1 MYRLEAIGNIGQDAE
16 IKPINGKDYYSF
28 SMAYTEKRGGVDK
41 TYWIKCL
48 KLVGESNKLGNYLKK
63 GQQVLVS
70 GMPYTSAY
78 INKEN
83 KAVSD
88 QCVFVNN
95 LQLLGG
101 RPQTNTESNNPST
114 SSSQDDDLP
123 F

>member
-1 MYRLEAIGNIGQDAE
+1 MYRLEAIGNIGRDAE

-28 SMAYTEKRGGVDK
+28 SIAYTEKRGGVDK

-48 KLVGESNKLGNYLKK
+48 KLVGDSNKLGNYLKK

-95 LQLLGG
+95 IQLLGG
-101 RPQTNTESNNPST
+101 RPQTNTESNHPDT
-114 SSSQDDDLP
+114 SSNPDDDLP

>member
-28 SMAYTEKRGGVDK
+28 SIAYTEKRGGVDK

-48 KLVGESNKLGNYLKK
+48 KLVGDSNKLGNYLKK

-95 LQLLGG
+95 IQLLGG
-101 RPQTNTESNNPST
+101 RPQTNTESNNSGT

>member
-95 LQLLGG
+95 LQLLGS

>member
-83 KAVSD
+83 KTVSD

>member
-16 IKPINGKDYYSF
+16 MKPINGKDYYSF
-28 SMAYTEKRGGVDK
+28 SIAYTEKRGGVDK

-48 KLVGESNKLGNYLKK
+48 KLVGDSNKLGNYLKK

-95 LQLLGG
+95 IQLLGS

>member
-1 MYRLEAIGNIGQDAE
+1 MYRLEAIGNIGQDAD

-48 KLVGESNKLGNYLKK
+48 KLVGDSNKLGNYLKK

-95 LQLLGG
+95 IQLLGG
-101 RPQTNTESNNPST
+101 RPQTNTESNNSGT

>member
-28 SMAYTEKRGGVDK
+28 SVAYTEKRGGVDK

-48 KLVGESNKLGNYLKK
+48 KLVGDSNKLGNYLKK

-114 SSSQDDDLP
+114 SYSQDDDLP

>member
-1 MYRLEAIGNIGQDAE
+1 MYRLEVIGNIGQDAE

-48 KLVGESNKLGNYLKK
+48 KLVGDSNKLGNYLNK

-95 LQLLGG
+95 LQLIGG

>member
-1 MYRLEAIGNIGQDAE
+1 MYRLEVIGNIGQDAE

-28 SMAYTEKRGGVDK
+28 SIAYTEKRGGVDK

-48 KLVGESNKLGNYLKK
+48 KLVGDSNKLGNYLKK

-95 LQLLGG
+95 IQLLGG
-101 RPQTNTESNNPST
+101 RPQTNTESNNSGT

>member
-1 MYRLEAIGNIGQDAE
+1 
-16 IKPINGKDYYSF
+16 
-28 SMAYTEKRGGVDK
+28 MAYTEKRGGVDK

-48 KLVGESNKLGNYLKK
+48 KLVGDSNKLGNYLKK

-101 RPQTNTESNNPST
+101 KPQSNTDPNNSKT